1 MLCKT
6 NGVSIDNQSTVIKA
20 YKRPGNF
27 LRAMNGIGLAIQK
40 LGLHLETFGHRI
52 HSCPTPAILAITI
65 ARPVLLKLFD
75 YEKLKAWKRKI
86 LK

>member
-6 NGVSIDNQSTVIKA
+6 NGVSIDNQTNVIKA
-20 YKRPGNF
+20 YKKPGAF
-27 LRAMNGIGLAIQK
+27 LRVMNGIGLAIQK
-40 LGLHLETFGHRI
+40 LGLHLETFGHNI
-52 HSCPTPAILAITI
+52 HSCPTPVILAITI